1 MPVLTRW
8 FIRAALAFFVLA
20 LLAGLALAAN
30 TVWSLPRFIGAL
42 GPAYLHLFLVGWV
55 TQLIFGVV
63 YWMFPKHSLERP
75 RGSERLAWA
84 VFWLLN
90 GGLLL
95 RLLAEPMHALQPAPG
110 WGYLLAI
117 SALSQWVAGLLFVAN
132 TWGRVKER

>member
-30 TVWSLPRFIGAL
+30 TVWSLPRFISAL
-42 GPAYLHLFLVGWV
+42 GPVYLHLFLVGWV
-55 TQLIFGVV
+55 TQLIFGVA

-75 RGSERLAWA
+75 RGSERLAWT

-95 RLLAEPMHALQPAPG
+95 RLLAEPLHALQPAPG
-110 WGYLLAI
+110 WGYALAV
-117 SALSQWVAGLLFVAN
+117 SALAQWAAGLLFVAN